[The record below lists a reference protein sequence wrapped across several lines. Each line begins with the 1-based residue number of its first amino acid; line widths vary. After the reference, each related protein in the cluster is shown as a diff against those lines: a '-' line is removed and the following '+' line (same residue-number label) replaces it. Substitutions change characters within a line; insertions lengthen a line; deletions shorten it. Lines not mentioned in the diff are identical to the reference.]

1 MALIDK
7 NREPTPGELRLFG
20 VLLAIFFGLLGGLV
34 LYRVGSWT
42 IPTVI
47 WTAALLI
54 CAFYYAVPAARRIV
68 FHAWMTAVYPIGWI
82 ISHALLAMIYYLAI
96 TPIGVVMRLCGRDP
110 LQRALD
116 RSAKTYWTPHNVSED
131 TGRYFQQF

>member
-1 MALIDK
+1 
-7 NREPTPGELRLFG
+7 
-20 VLLAIFFGLLGGLV
+20 
-34 LYRVGSWT
+34 
-42 IPTVI
+42 
-47 WTAALLI
+47 
-54 CAFYYAVPAARRIV
+54 
-68 FHAWMTAVYPIGWI
+68 MTAVYPIGWI

-131 TGRYFQQF
+131 TERYFQQF